1 MGTTGL
7 IYVAIVAAWAAY
19 LVPMLLKR
27 GDEVSKRRSAPKYST
42 SDARVLARNND
53 VQSQTK
59 YVVRPAG
66 SSSAAAGT
74 SGAGASGLSG
84 ASGLPGSG
92 LSSSGSGSGLSG
104 SGHTGSGHTGSGLS
118 RAGLSGSALSGSGSG
133 SGSGDSGA
141 GSHREPVGT
150 DSSPPAR
157 YVPNRARRVAAM
169 RRRRV
174 LSILTLSLLS
184 VTALAGLGILL
195 WWTVAVPATLIVAF
209 VVLTRVQL
217 RRQARERAA
226 VAAERRARA
235 EAHHDCGP
243 ATAPV
248 PSPDHEMTIEVKLPA
263 EPAAEPAAPA
273 EPAAEGLWDPVPVT
287 LPTYVMKEKAPAPT
301 VRTINLSEPEVFSS
315 ARTAD
320 PEPEAAPAVPEP
332 AAPVEE
338 QQEIRRAVGD

>member
-27 GDEVSKRRSAPKYST
+27 GDEVNRRRTAEKYS
-42 SDARVLARNND
+42 SPDARVLARNND
-53 VQSQTK
+53 VQSRSK

-66 SSSAAAGT
+66 SVGSSGT
-74 SGAGASGLSG
+74 SGAV
-84 ASGLPGSG
+84 GS
-92 LSSSGSGSGLSG
+92 
-104 SGHTGSGHTGSGLS
+104 
-118 RAGLSGSALSGSGSG
+118 

-141 GSHREPVGT
+141 SGSHAEPVGT

-184 VTALAGLGILL
+184 MTALAGLGILL
-195 WWTVAVPATLIVAF
+195 WWTVAIPSTLIVAF
-209 VVLTRVQL
+209 VILTRVQL

-226 VAAERRARA
+226 LIAERRARA
-235 EAHHDCGP
+235 LAHHDCGP
-243 ATAPV
+243 ASAPSS
-248 PSPDHEMTIEVKLPA
+248 PSPDHEMTVEVKLPVA
-263 EPAAEPAAPA
+263 EPAEPVVAAP

-301 VRTINLSEPEVFSS
+301 VRTISLSGPEVFSS

-320 PEPEAAPAVPEP
+320 PEPEAAPVVPEP
-332 AAPVEE
+332 AAPIEE
-338 QQEIRRAVGD
+338 EPEIRRAVGD

>member
-27 GDEVSKRRSAPKYST
+27 GDEVSKRRTAVSSS

-53 VQSQTK
+53 VQSRSK

-66 SSSAAAGT
+66 ADVG
-74 SGAGASGLSG
+74 SG
-84 ASGLPGSG
+84 PGS
-92 LSSSGSGSGLSG
+92 
-104 SGHTGSGHTGSGLS
+104 HQ
-118 RAGLSGSALSGSGSG
+118 
-133 SGSGDSGA
+133 
-141 GSHREPVGT
+141 EPVGT

-184 VTALAGLGILL
+184 VTALAGLEILL

-226 VAAERRARA
+226 LIAERRARA
-235 EAHHDCGP
+235 QAHHDCGP
-243 ATAPV
+243 ATAP
-248 PSPDHEMTIEVKLPA
+248 SPDHEMTVEVKLPA
-263 EPAAEPAAPA
+263 SEPSEPVAPA
-273 EPAAEGLWDPVPVT
+273 QPAAEGLWDPVPVT
-287 LPTYVMKEKAPAPT
+287 LPTYVMKEKAPDRT
-301 VRTINLSEPEVFSS
+301 VRTISLSGPEVFSS

-320 PEPEAAPAVPEP
+320 PEPEAAPVVPEP
-332 AAPVEE
+332 AAPPEE
-338 QQEIRRAVGD
+338 EQEIRRAVGD

>member
-27 GDEVSKRRSAPKYST
+27 GDEVNRRRTAEKYSS

-53 VQSQTK
+53 VQSRSK

-66 SSSAAAGT
+66 SVGT
-74 SGAGASGLSG
+74 SGSSGAVGSSGPASGGSLASGGSGSG
-84 ASGLPGSG
+84 ASG
-92 LSSSGSGSGLSG
+92 
-104 SGHTGSGHTGSGLS
+104 
-118 RAGLSGSALSGSGSG
+118 
-133 SGSGDSGA
+133 
-141 GSHREPVGT
+141 SHAEPVGT

-157 YVPNRARRVAAM
+157 YIPNRARRVAAM

-184 VTALAGLGILL
+184 MTALAGLEILL
-195 WWTVAVPATLIVAF
+195 WWTVAIPATLIVAF

-226 VAAERRARA
+226 LIAERRARA
-235 EAHHDCGP
+235 QAHHDCGP
-243 ATAPV
+243 ATAPTS
-248 PSPDHEMTIEVKLPA
+248 PSPDHEMTVEVKLPIA
-263 EPAAEPAAPA
+263 EPAEPVVTTP

-301 VRTINLSEPEVFSS
+301 VRTISLSGPEVFSS

-320 PEPEAAPAVPEP
+320 PDPEAAPVVPEP
-332 AAPVEE
+332 AALIEE
-338 QQEIRRAVGD
+338 EPEIRRAVGD